1 MPLMTGAARKRM
13 AVWVRQARPAR
24 RITYLPSKLNTSPL
38 ALVPTNALTVR
49 TVRRMPPP
57 LLLYKTGEHATVVAD
72 VHDVLLHAAD
82 TPSDA
87 VALGSIEWKFKPEI
101 VTDALAVPGTF
112 PRVERPL
119 KLTTGAAR
127 RISASDTAWTLSCK
141 QHGEL

>member
-1 MPLMTGAARKRM
+1 MTGAARKRM

-24 RITYLPSKLNTSPL
+24 RLEYSPSKLNPTL
-38 ALVPTNALTVR
+38 AIVPTIPATV
-49 TVRRMPPP
+49 TAASAVP
-57 LLLYKTGEHATVVAD
+57 LLMYETDEHATVVAD
-72 VHDVLLHAAD
+72 VHDVLLHATD

-87 VALGSIEWKFKPEI
+87 VALGSIELKFKPEI

-119 KLTTGAAR
+119 KLTTGAAS
-127 RISASDTAWTLSCK
+127 RISTSETAWTLSCK